1 MFSNCSKHWIAG
13 LLILGLILAGCG
25 AATPE
30 AGQPTSTL
38 AQSALPSPA
47 ASSEVTVPPT
57 AAPTSTPAPT
67 PTPATAPTPG
77 SVQLAVLH
85 TNDNWGETEPCG

>member
-1 MFSNCSKHWIAG
+1 MSLNRSKWWIAG
-13 LLILGLILAGCG
+13 LLILSLIAAGCG

-38 AQSALPSPA
+38 AQSVLPSP
-47 ASSEVTVPPT
+47 TVAPTATPT
-57 AAPTSTPAPT
+57 AAPTSTPEPT
-67 PTPATAPTPG
+67 PTPIPTAAPI
-77 SVQLAVLH
+77 QLTVLH